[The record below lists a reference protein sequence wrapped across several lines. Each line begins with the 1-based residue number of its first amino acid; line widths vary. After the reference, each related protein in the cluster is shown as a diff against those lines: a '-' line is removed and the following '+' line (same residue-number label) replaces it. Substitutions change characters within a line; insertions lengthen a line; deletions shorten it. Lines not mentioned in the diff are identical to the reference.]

1 MMKAKYLG
9 VKLQLRG
16 RNMIGQYEETMIK
29 RAMSYAYTLMTLRGG
44 GLDRAL
50 IAKRVWESSA
60 IPAILYCVEGEAL
73 TV

>member
-29 RAMSYAYTLMTLRGG
+29 RAMSYAYTLMNLRGG
-44 GLDRAL
+44 GPR
-50 IAKRVWESSA
+50 
-60 IPAILYCVEGEAL
+60 
-73 TV
+73 